1 MRKRLYLARSLA
13 ASPGPIVTA
22 GAGAAGG
29 TGTTGGTETSEDE
42 VAGRGEEA
50 GRGTVTGEGKR
61 TDGGAVTTGGA
72 ATIEGE
78 FKRLSGALCDPSPM
92 AFFGRL
98 DIPFDSSVGC
108 WQSSAISMWVGDKSF
123 VCKRSG
129 LCRPRTEDPTYRKPS
144 IKEAKMDLITFASNC
159 LWFERVLRFDDMP
172 FLHALLMT
180 NTFQLEIHSLPYLH
194 FAGPVITASFD
205 YL

>member
-1 MRKRLYLARSLA
+1 MSWLETNAC
-13 ASPGPIVTA
+13 A
-22 GAGAAGG
+22 GICLDYI
-29 TGTTGGTETSEDE
+29 TQ
-42 VAGRGEEA
+42 
-50 GRGTVTGEGKR
+50 
-61 TDGGAVTTGGA
+61 
-72 ATIEGE
+72 
-78 FKRLSGALCDPSPM
+78 SGSYHSM

-108 WQSSAISMWVGDKSF
+108 WRSSAISMWVGDTSF

-144 IKEAKMDLITFASNC
+144 IKEAKMDLIAFASNC
-159 LWFERVLRFDDMP
+159 LWFERVLQFNDMP